1 MAIKLQLE
9 EQLLTQ
15 IPETGQG
22 QREEEQLRRDLR
34 RLRLRLRRRLE

>member
-1 MAIKLQLE
+1 MVIKLQLE

-22 QREEEQLRRDLR
+22 QGREEEQLCRN
-34 RLRLRLRRRLE
+34 LRLRLCRRRLE

>member
-1 MAIKLQLE
+1 MVIKLQLE

-22 QREEEQLRRDLR
+22 QGQGREEEQLRRN
-34 RLRLRLRRRLE
+34 LRLCRRRPE

>member
-22 QREEEQLRRDLR
+22 QGREEEQLRRNLC
-34 RLRLRLRRRLE
+34 LRRRRPE

>member
-1 MAIKLQLE
+1 MVIKRQLE

-22 QREEEQLRRDLR
+22 QGQGREEEQLRRNLC
-34 RLRLRLRRRLE
+34 LRRRRPE